1 MTNLMVLLYCLA
13 AVADYNPIASPPL
26 LSFPMGSIPGTEV
39 CYDLTLES
47 DNLVEGF
54 ESFLTIIVPVG
65 TLLTTIAGRDQAE
78 VVIIDLTCNIVP
90 FELSYIYIM
99 YMLYL
104 QLLSLHW
111 ITLNTVLRRTKGQN
125 LCLLN
130 LSMESLWRQ
139 ALMFL

>member
-1 MTNLMVLLYCLA
+1 M
-13 AVADYNPIASPPL
+13 
-26 LSFPMGSIPGTEV
+26 

-47 DNLVEGF
+47 DNRVEGF

-78 VVIIDLTCNIVP
+78 VVITDLTCNIVP
-90 FELSYIYIM
+90 FELSCIYIM

-111 ITLNTVLRRTKGQN
+111 ITLNTVSRRTKGRK